1 MPKKY
6 KILQT
11 IFIKFVTNA
20 RNIDARLMHSFKN
33 PSDESPKFAIVVSI
47 VWVDSRVS
55 REIRIL
61 YKWYSVLATL
71 PINNNA
77 TYP

>member
-47 VWVDSRVS
+47 V
-55 REIRIL
+55 
-61 YKWYSVLATL
+61 
-71 PINNNA
+71 
-77 TYP
+77 